1 MRQKMLARFV
11 GMVGMLSTGTS
22 LPLGAQ
28 VHGQSAP
35 QYLSRDAVLADLDT
49 LQAWV
54 LAIHPQPHA
63 HADPKTVA
71 AAHASV
77 RAAWNQDSVT
87 AISAAQGMTRFLR
100 TFQDA
105 HTTLHLPKLLE
116 MYRSDWG
123 QLPWEVRFVE
133 GQTIVQNDP
142 TGTLPAGAE
151 LRSVRGQGAS
161 VARQWALSLAPV
173 EGVAPE
179 AAALR
184 ADRLWNDVAGWAYGL
199 PPGTQVPVV
208 AMWQGQRL
216 EREVTVVARNPPS
229 RRTQR
234 KRERRALAWSLG
246 ADGGPATLTVTHFP
260 YASPPFERRLN
271 RFLRACSRRD
281 ISGVVL
287 DLRNNPGGSVRTMQA
302 LRAGLGGDSVVWPSG
317 VQIRQTPEG
326 WAQTEWARKPRAM
339 RRSLRQLPEDEWAAF
354 TQGLAYTPPG
364 ALLAMEFRK
373 PMPRAR
379 HAFDGYLAVL
389 IDGSTASAATTLAAW
404 LKQRDLTY
412 LFGSPAL
419 GSALGSYGNG
429 VVRHLPRTGWP
440 VMISTAVYYNHAPGP
455 VLQPLEPHRYTA
467 PTRADWEAGRDAV
480 LEEAIDLLN
489 RIQAAQDGE

>member
-1 MRQKMLARFV
+1 MLARFL
-11 GMVGMLSTGTS
+11 GMVGMFSTVST

-28 VHGQSAP
+28 MNGQGAP
-35 QYLSRDAVLADLDT
+35 VYLSRDAVLADLDT

-54 LAIHPQPHA
+54 LAVHPQPHA

-77 RAAWNQDSVT
+77 RAAWDRDSVT
-87 AISAAQGMTRFLR
+87 AISAAQGLTRFLR

-123 QLPWEVRFVE
+123 QLPLEVRSVE
-133 GQTIVQNDP
+133 GQIIVQNDP
-142 TGTLPAGAE
+142 TGAFPAGAE
-151 LRSVRGQGAS
+151 LRSVREQGAS
-161 VARQWALSLAPV
+161 VARQWALSLVPV

-199 PPGTQVPVV
+199 PPGTQVPLV
-208 AMWQGQRL
+208 ATWQGQRM
-216 EREVTVVARNPPS
+216 ERNVTVVPRTSLS

-234 KRERRALAWSLG
+234 KQERRALAWTLG

-271 RFLRACSRRD
+271 RFLRTCSRRD

-339 RRSLRQLPEDEWAAF
+339 RRTQRRLPKDEWAAF
-354 TQGLAYTPPG
+354 TQGLALTPPG
-364 ALLAMEFRK
+364 ALFAMEFRR
-373 PMPRAR
+373 PMTRSR

-389 IDGSTASAATTLAAW
+389 IDGTTASAATTLAAW

-419 GSALGSYGNG
+419 GSALGSFGNG
-429 VVRHLPRTGWP
+429 LVRYLPRTGWP

-455 VLQPLEPHRYTA
+455 GLQPLEPHRSTA
-467 PTRADWEAGRDAV
+467 ATRADWEAGRDAV
-480 LEEAIDLLN
+480 LEEAVDLLN
-489 RIQAAQDGE
+489 RIQAAQDDE